1 MARREKKGWQHY
13 LTKAFTWRWNLLVF
27 GGAVLAAAISG
38 VPDIALP
45 MILAAEITYLGAL
58 SGNPKF
64 QKAIDVQL
72 HKESKEISEA
82 VQSTENRLDTMLATM
97 DADGRYRFTD
107 LRNRC
112 FQMQSLAA
120 GVRGHARADRGDDLH
135 TEALNRML
143 WVFLRLLASQQSLQ
157 RFLETTD
164 AKDMQTRVLELETRI
179 QKAQIE
185 KDDKILR
192 ALVDSM
198 ATAQLRLD
206 NWQKAQHNAEFVE
219 IELDRIEDKIQALVE
234 MAVGHEDPDFIS
246 SQVDSVA
253 SEVSHTE
260 NAMREMSFMTGI
272 EEEFEEAPPAILTV
286 QA

>member
-1 MARREKKGWQHY
+1 
-13 LTKAFTWRWNLLVF
+13 
-27 GGAVLAAAISG
+27 
-38 VPDIALP
+38 
-45 MILAAEITYLGAL
+45 
-58 SGNPKF
+58 
-64 QKAIDVQL
+64 
-72 HKESKEISEA
+72 
-82 VQSTENRLDTMLATM
+82 
-97 DADGRYRFTD
+97 
-107 LRNRC
+107 
-112 FQMQSLAA
+112 
-120 GVRGHARADRGDDLH
+120 
-135 TEALNRML
+135 ML

-157 RFLETTD
+157 RFLETTN
-164 AKDMQTRVLELETRI
+164 AKDMRTRVLELETRI

-192 ALVDSM
+192 ALIDSM

-286 QA
+286 QT